1 MINEFLRRILF
12 LPPQASTVARGI
24 DWLHYFVISV
34 TMAGATGITLT
45 GAWLLIRYRARG
57 PLRREDPTAKPPVW
71 AEVMIVAGLLS
82 LFCLWWVLGFAQYV
96 RLQVS
101 PPDALTVYV
110 TGKQWMWKFAY
121 PDGAHTISTLV
132 VPTGRPVRLLL
143 TSRDVIHSF
152 YVPDFRIKQDAVP
165 GRYTTTWFQVK
176 QPGTHLVMCAEYCG
190 LQHSQMRA
198 QVIALSPEDY
208 ARWVGAAHRNA
219 ETDTPH
225 LVADGDEGTVEEP
238 PGLAGPRNDPPISV
252 EEFPR
257 AQAVD
262 LVALGRTTA
271 ADLGCLRCHSLD
283 GTAFIG
289 PSWAGLYRSF
299 VPLREG
305 GPVLADE
312 AYLTE
317 SMMDPTAKLHAG
329 YQPVMPT
336 YQGRLSPGQTA
347 AILELIKSLRTPPPA
362 AAPRDPAPAL
372 PVEVGGVPIVPAQ
385 PQGAAP

>member
-1 MINEFLRRILF
+1 VINEFLRRILF
-12 LPPQASTVARGI
+12 LPPQASTVARNI

-34 TMAGATGITLT
+34 TMAGATGITLA

-71 AEVMIVAGLLS
+71 AELMVVAGLLS
-82 LFCLWWVLGFAQYV
+82 LFCLWWLIGFAQYV
-96 RLQVS
+96 RLQVA

-121 PDGAHTISTLV
+121 PDGQHTISTLV

-152 YVPDFRIKQDAVP
+152 YVPDFRTKQDAVP
-165 GRYTTTWFQVK
+165 GRYTTAWFQVK

-190 LQHSQMRA
+190 LEHSLMRA
-198 QVIALSPEDY
+198 QVVALSPEDY
-208 ARWVGAAHRNA
+208 ARWVGAAERNA
-219 ETDTPH
+219 ETDAPR
-225 LVADGDEGTVEEP
+225 LVADGADGTVQEP
-238 PGLAGPRNDPPISV
+238 AGLAGPRNDPPISV

-257 AQAVD
+257 VQPVD
-262 LVALGRTTA
+262 LVELGRTTA
-271 ADLGCLRCHSLD
+271 GDLGCLRCHSLD
-283 GTAFIG
+283 GSAFIG
-289 PSWAGLYRSF
+289 PSWAGLYRAV
-299 VPLREG
+299 VPLQG
-305 GPVLADE
+305 GGTALADE

-329 YQPVMPT
+329 YQPIMPT

-347 AILELIKSLRTPPPA
+347 AILELIKSIRTPPPA
-362 AAPRDPAPAL
+362 AFPRDPAPQL
-372 PVEVGGVPIVPAQ
+372 PIQVGGTQVVPA
-385 PQGAAP
+385 QGAAP